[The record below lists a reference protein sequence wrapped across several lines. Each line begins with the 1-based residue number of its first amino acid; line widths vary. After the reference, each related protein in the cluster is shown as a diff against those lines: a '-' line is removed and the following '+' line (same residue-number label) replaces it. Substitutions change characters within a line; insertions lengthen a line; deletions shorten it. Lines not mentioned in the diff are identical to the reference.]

1 MSLNKGKIMFKTPRF
16 ISKFNTA
23 LKTKKA
29 EKNLF
34 KIYLDLDF
42 QFYSVDFDELHEVN
56 YVYDEKELYD
66 QSIAGITTFLK
77 FQKPNGRDYEFYP
90 DIYYTQ
96 LGKNQKYAI
105 ITYSFTGAY
114 STKAVAMVQRLRL
127 DTIEIFKHS

>member
-1 MSLNKGKIMFKTPRF
+1 MFKIPRF
-16 ISKFNTA
+16 ISKFKTA

-42 QFYSVDFDELHEVN
+42 QFYSVGFDELQEVN
-56 YVYDEKELYD
+56 YVYEEKELYD

-77 FQKPNGRDYEFYP
+77 FQKPNKIDYEFYP
-90 DIYYTQ
+90 DIYYSK
-96 LGKNQKYAI
+96 LKANQQYAV

-114 STKAVAMVQRLRL
+114 STKAVALVQRLRL
-127 DTIEIFKHS
+127 HTIEIFKHSKE

>member
-1 MSLNKGKIMFKTPRF
+1 MFKIPQF
-16 ISKFNTA
+16 ISKFKIA

-29 EKNLF
+29 KKNLF

-42 QFYSVDFDELHEVN
+42 QFYSVAFDELQEVN
-56 YVYDEKELYD
+56 YIYKEKELYD

-90 DIYYTQ
+90 DIYYSQ
-96 LGKNQKYAI
+96 LKANQEYAV

-114 STKAVAMVQRLRL
+114 STRAVALVQTLQL
-127 DTIEIFKHS
+127 DTIEIFKHCKE